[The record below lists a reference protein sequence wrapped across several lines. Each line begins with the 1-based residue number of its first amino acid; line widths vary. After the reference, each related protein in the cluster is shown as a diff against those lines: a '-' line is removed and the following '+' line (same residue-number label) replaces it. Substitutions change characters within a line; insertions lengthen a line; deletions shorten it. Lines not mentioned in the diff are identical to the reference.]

1 VFNIVKNVCSSKS
14 NVKDGK
20 FMKIKNK
27 WFVGFGVLLV
37 FGFLFTA
44 CSNDSNDDDPY
55 HGTWVGT
62 NNGSTVKI
70 VASSGSYKQYLDDN
84 EVSRGTYTYSGNNVT
99 GKTTEVNYGG
109 VWTAYASLPDEYKSY
124 VPETTQVTI
133 NGNSFTANGVTFTKQ

>member
-1 VFNIVKNVCSSKS
+1 VKNVCSSKS

-37 FGFLFTA
+37 FGFLFIT

-70 VASSGSYKQYLDDN
+70 VASNGSYKQYLNDN
-84 EVSRGTYTYSGNNVT
+84 EVTRGTYTYSGNNVT
-99 GKTTEVNYGG
+99 GTTTEVFIDGN
-109 VWTAYASLPDEYKSY
+109 WKTYASLSEQEKLYA
-124 VPETTQVTI
+124 PETTQVTI
-133 NGNSFTANGVTFTKQ
+133 NGKTFTANGVTFTKQ